1 MALNQFYPTTT
12 TLGFNVETLRH
23 KGYQITMWDMG
34 GTKSIRS
41 LWKHYYLAIQGII
54 FVLDSACRSRIDE
67 AKDVL
72 HSVLGEKPLE
82 GIPVI
87 ILANKQDLQGTM
99 TDKEILNFLD
109 VDSINNRT
117 CIIQSISAKTG
128 EGLPKVLDNLTNLC
142 NKKSGRT

>member
-1 MALNQFYPTTT
+1 MDEPNPLLLSQIFARKTTVLYRMALNQFYPTTT
-12 TLGFNVETLRH
+12 TLGFNVETLHH

-54 FVLDSACRSRIDE
+54 FVLDSACRSRMDE

-82 GIPVI
+82 GVPVI
-87 ILANKQDLQGTM
+87 ILANKQDLQ
-99 TDKEILNFLD
+99 
-109 VDSINNRT
+109 
-117 CIIQSISAKTG
+117 
-128 EGLPKVLDNLTNLC
+128 
-142 NKKSGRT
+142 